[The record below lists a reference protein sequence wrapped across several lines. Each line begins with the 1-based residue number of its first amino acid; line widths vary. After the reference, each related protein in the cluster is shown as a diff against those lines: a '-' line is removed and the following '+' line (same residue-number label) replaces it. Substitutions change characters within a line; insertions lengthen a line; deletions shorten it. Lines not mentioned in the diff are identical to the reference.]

1 MINDVIKKTKKIV
14 DENKIKEK
22 KVYVCRYPYQ
32 RYGSSR
38 YLYGGSWSQM
48 GTFWIFEEKDG
59 RDRYIL

>member
-32 RYGSSR
+32 REGSSR

-48 GTFWIFEEKDG
+48 GTF
-59 RDRYIL
+59 